1 MDKKKR
7 WTAAKS
13 FTFGQGIVTEES
25 TGRTVAVAYDDKD
38 TALLA
43 AAPLMLEVLE
53 EINCNV
59 RAVLNEDLRRKVI
72 EAIHA
77 AGGE

>member
-7 WTAAKS
+7 WTAAQS